1 MAVCRAPVLPVI
13 ETFFSQWNGKGVRE
27 KYMNEKREENYSL
40 AVHCMLL
47 FMLSFLTS

>member
-1 MAVCRAPVLPVI
+1 MPCAGITCNRDV
-13 ETFFSQWNGKGVRE
+13 FSQWNGKGVRE